1 MPVDVST
8 HCVAQSLG
16 PQLDSREGPT
26 DPSPILFSPLTTAS
40 CHELTTYHPFPTSP
54 RASEPFQYL
63 DRFLTV
69 LHLCLKY
76 VLNKQSNE
84 SLISHNDNNNGN
96 NKSISQ
102 KLSQDSNN
110 NPNNSNN
117 TNMILTFHPNYLAKS
132 CGGLILFAASRLTNS
147 EVGELRLEKSDLCLD
162 FQCILMFPSQLK
174 KNSNT
179 YTETHCNDTDDKRNQ
194 QSIFLNHA
202 KIILS
207 SLDYTHSTKLSRL
220 LLTTAVNSGI
230 KVSHN
235 LSFYFLCSSNEKILC
250 IFQNIEKYSL
260 TIIESS

>member
-1 MPVDVST
+1 M
-8 HCVAQSLG
+8 
-16 PQLDSREGPT
+16 
-26 DPSPILFSPLTTAS
+26 
-40 CHELTTYHPFPTSP
+40 
-54 RASEPFQYL
+54 

-117 TNMILTFHPNYLAKS
+117 TNNILTFHPNYLAKS

-235 LSFYFLCSSNEKILC
+235 LSFYFLCSSNEKNTMYVSKYRKIFSYNNRKQLKLIKTDLYRSLVDEVELFLLQILV
-250 IFQNIEKYSL
+250 L
-260 TIIESS
+260 ATA